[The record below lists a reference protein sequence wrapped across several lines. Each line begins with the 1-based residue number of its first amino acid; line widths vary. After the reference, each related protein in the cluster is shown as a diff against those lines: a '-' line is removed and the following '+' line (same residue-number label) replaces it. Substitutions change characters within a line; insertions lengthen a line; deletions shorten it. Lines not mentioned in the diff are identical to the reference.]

1 MVTFLDILFFTR
13 VRASA
18 RDTNFGFF
26 KPIFHPLSFSLD
38 KLFLQTYFNNAFAGV
53 IEWFINLHT

>member
-1 MVTFLDILFFTR
+1 MVTFLDILFFAH

-26 KPIFHPLSFSLD
+26 FSL
-38 KLFLQTYFNNAFAGV
+38 FLRFYLCISETAVQKRTKRAFLGR
-53 IEWFINLHT
+53 TK

>member
-1 MVTFLDILFFTR
+1 MVTFLDILFFTH

-26 KPIFHPLSFSLD
+26 CPIWMKFGIGAKNGSKTWYKFETATAI
-38 KLFLQTYFNNAFAGV
+38 F
-53 IEWFINLHT
+53 

>member
-1 MVTFLDILFFTR
+1 MVIFLDILFFAH

-26 KPIFHPLSFSLD
+26 KDKSFR
-38 KLFLQTYFNNAFAGV
+38 QIV
-53 IEWFINLHT
+53 RC